1 MSFFLVSPS
10 CRLAGRLAFAVSLAL
25 LAGPVA
31 QAVAPKPVAALTRT
45 PFPAFP
51 KVTTFAA
58 LRQWLSHSTDLSPS
72 RVTLLSAEAAFSF
85 TDPPPAPRRDGT
97 IRRVMRE
104 EVLDPDLAG
113 ALGGRSA
120 RLALEFDC
128 PHAQT
133 TVSDVW
139 LYPGN
144 SLSGGPGQLIPG
156 GRWMSANAH
165 LDLTDL
171 AQAACGSRFLQAP
184 GSETATA
191 SEALPPPASAPAPV
205 SVSAAAPTPTGLKPA
220 IRDAAARPSGPA
232 AWAQIGAFANA
243 AIAQDKWTALRRAM
257 PSETEGLSEKTE
269 TISHGA
275 TSLQRVLVGPFA
287 HRSQAVRFCGAL
299 QTRGMACLV
308 R

>member
-1 MSFFLVSPS
+1 MV
-10 CRLAGRLAFAVSLAL
+10 
-25 LAGPVA
+25 
-31 QAVAPKPVAALTRT
+31 VAALAGLAAPAAWGAASSTTVNGAART
-45 PFPAFP
+45 PFPTFP

-58 LRQWLSHSTDLSPS
+58 LRQWLSHSTDLSPA

-97 IRRVMRE
+97 IRRVVRE

-113 ALGGRSA
+113 VLGGRSA

-128 PHAQT
+128 QHAQT

-144 SLSGGPGQLIPG
+144 SLGGGPGQLIPG

-171 AQAACGSRFLQAP
+171 AQAACGARFMQAP
-184 GSETATA
+184 GTETAAA
-191 SEALPPPASAPAPV
+191 SEALPPPTSAPMPASSPATAP
-205 SVSAAAPTPTGLKPA
+205 AARQGLKPT
-220 IRDAAARPSGPA
+220 IRDVAVRPAGPA
-232 AWAQIGAFANA
+232 AWAQIGAFANT
-243 AIAQDKWTALRRAM
+243 AIARDKWTALRRAL
-257 PSETEGLSEKTE
+257 PAETEGLTEKTE

-275 TSLQRVLVGPFA
+275 ATLQRVLVGPFA
-287 HRSQAVRFCGAL
+287 HRSQAEAFCGVL
-299 QTRGMACLV
+299 QARGFACLV

>member
-1 MSFFLVSPS
+1 
-10 CRLAGRLAFAVSLAL
+10 
-25 LAGPVA
+25 
-31 QAVAPKPVAALTRT
+31 VAAPTRT

-113 ALGGRSA
+113 TLGGRSA

-128 PHAQT
+128 QPAQT

-165 LDLTDL
+165 LDLSDL
-171 AQAACGSRFLQAP
+171 AQAACGPRYLQAP
-184 GSETATA
+184 GSETAATA
-191 SEALPPPASAPAPV
+191 SPALPPPAAAPTTAPAPLSRAV
-205 SVSAAAPTPTGLKPA
+205 RPT
-220 IRDAAARPSGPA
+220 GPA
-232 AWAQIGAFANA
+232 AWAQIGAFAST
-243 AIAQDKWTALRRAM
+243 AIVQAKWAALRRSLPAETAGLTEK
-257 PSETEGLSEKTE
+257 SETV
-269 TISHGA
+269 SHGTA
-275 TSLQRVLVGPFA
+275 TLQRVLVGPFA
-287 HRSQAVRFCGAL
+287 HHSQAEAFCATL
-299 QTRGMACLV
+299 QARGDACLV